1 MKIMRKSLVQALGI
15 LTLATLLSLEVNFF
29 RPNGLP
35 LLNAAQSSVK
45 LDQAGGEISIKD
57 AAMLFITKR
66 AVFLDAR
73 SQYEFMQGHVQGAI
87 SLPPSEF
94 PVLIKSLKPRLEGVE
109 AIITYCDGELC
120 PLSHTLAGQLR
131 AAGFKN
137 VWVLKNGWTIWN
149 NEKLPVEK
157 GAMSSLTPVRR
168 EALCTNCEN

>member
-15 LTLATLLSLEVNFF
+15 LTLATLLSLEVNYF
-29 RPNGLP
+29 RPDGLP
-35 LLNAAQSSVK
+35 LLNAAQSAVK
-45 LDQAGGEISIKD
+45 LDQAGSEISIKD

-94 PVLIKSLKPRLEGVE
+94 PALIKTLSPRLEGVE

-120 PLSHTLAGQLR
+120 PLSHTLAERLR
-131 AAGFKN
+131 SAGFKN

-149 NEKLPVEK
+149 TEKLPVEK
-157 GAMSSLTPVRR
+157 AP
-168 EALCTNCEN
+168 